1 MQPEL
6 IALMRIPKMSRIRAR
21 ALFQNGITTAEQLST
36 ASVADVVI
44 VFLLNQTSLTL
55 YLLEG

>member
-1 MQPEL
+1 
-6 IALMRIPKMSRIRAR
+6 MRIPKMSRIRAR